1 MTKAFVT
8 GGSRGIGSGIVR
20 CLAAAGYD
28 VVFTYRS
35 KKDEADK
42 LVEELTGKYGV
53 KSMAMQAALEQPG
66 EGVKAFHKAIE
77 FLGGL
82 TLLVNN
88 AGVTI
93 FESILDLTEENLD
106 YLIALDF
113 RNYIILMREATRYM
127 ISKDIKG
134 SIVNVTSTR
143 SQRAYPADA
152 IYGGLKAGL
161 NRAIKSIALDV
172 APYGIR
178 VNNVAPGAIRI
189 RSAEEIKHDFGEGMP
204 VTFWDDLAQIIPL
217 KRSGLPEDIGNAV
230 AFLASEKASYI
241 TGITVNVDGGLI
253 LPGMPE
259 KTDGSP
265 VAWGAAEKRE
275 IEYEI

>member
-1 MTKAFVT
+1 
-8 GGSRGIGSGIVR
+8 
-20 CLAAAGYD
+20 
-28 VVFTYRS
+28 
-35 KKDEADK
+35 
-42 LVEELTGKYGV
+42 
-53 KSMAMQAALEQPG
+53 MAMQAALEQPG

-134 SIVNVTSTR
+134 SLVNVTSTR